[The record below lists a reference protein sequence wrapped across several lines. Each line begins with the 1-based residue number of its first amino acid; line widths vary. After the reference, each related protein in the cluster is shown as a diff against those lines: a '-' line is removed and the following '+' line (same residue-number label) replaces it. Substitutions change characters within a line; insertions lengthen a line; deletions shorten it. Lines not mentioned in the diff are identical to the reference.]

1 MEKISLAEKL
11 SLVHEHWS
19 PKVVADLNGQQVKVV
34 KLKGDFI
41 WHHHDVEDELFLVV
55 RGELRM
61 DFRDHF
67 EIIRAGEFIVVPRGV
82 EHKPSA
88 DQRWSWSCSSRLRR

>member
-1 MEKISLAEKL
+1 VEKISLTEKF

-55 RGELRM
+55 RGEPHGFPRP
-61 DFRDHF
+61 FRSS
-67 EIIRAGEFIVVPRGV
+67 APAEFIVDFRAELV
-82 EHKPSA
+82 EHEA
-88 DQRWSWSCSSRLRR
+88 IIVEE